1 MDENKIIKYYNG
13 LDEFA
18 QNKIDKELIDLM
30 NVKNESRN
38 YCIKYCPKCGAY
50 NESFQKNGISNSGK

>member
-1 MDENKIIKYYNG
+1 MDENKIIEYYNG

-30 NVKNESRN
+30 NANNESRN
-38 YCIKYCPKCGAY
+38 YCIKFCPKCGA
-50 NESFQKNGISNSGK
+50 SNNAGL